1 MATLRNSSFPRY
13 EAIGKVVDRC
23 VYKFLETRAGLEK
36 VTVDDESGEFVFVS
50 KDFDDNEEKLLV
62 LIHGSGVV
70 RAGQWARR
78 LIINEGLEQG
88 TQLPYIKRALD
99 RGYAVLVMNTNQ
111 RQDLSKARNV

>member
-1 MATLRNSSFPRY
+1 MVKDASRRY
-13 EAIGKVVDRC
+13 EAIGKVIDRC

-36 VTVDDESGEFVFVS
+36 VSVGNGESGEFVFVS
-50 KDFDDNEEKLLV
+50 KDFDDNEERLLV

-111 RQDLSKARNV
+111 RQDLSKARSV